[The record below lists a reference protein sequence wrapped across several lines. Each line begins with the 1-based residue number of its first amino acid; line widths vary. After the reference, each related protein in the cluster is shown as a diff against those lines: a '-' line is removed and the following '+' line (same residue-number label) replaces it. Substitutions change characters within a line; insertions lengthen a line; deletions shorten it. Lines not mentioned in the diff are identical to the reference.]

1 MYGQH
6 WKAMGG
12 TVDCQDMEIGVL
24 KGQASVPYFA
34 APSFLGLSSA
44 SPGDG
49 SPFFREGSLEIQGL
63 QRPLFNSTSLR
74 RAHGH
79 STEDSNRS
87 CSPRHNLSVTRKPG
101 ISCSSSLHHDCSC
114 YSHQVSVLFSSFQQC
129 VRQSILRFL
138 FFPLSLFP
146 FSILTQRQ
154 AQKIPG
160 LLNGKEGFFEFA
172 LKEGLIYQNAA
183 LELSPSSGFW
193 GKGNKGD
200 SNTDDTSSKEPPRK

>member
-1 MYGQH
+1 
-6 WKAMGG
+6 
-12 TVDCQDMEIGVL
+12 MEIGVL
-24 KGQASVPYFA
+24 KEHAWVPYFG
-34 APSFLGLSSA
+34 APSFLGLLLCFTW
-44 SPGDG
+44 GWL
-49 SPFFREGSLEIQGL
+49 PFLREGSLEVPGL

-79 STEDSNRS
+79 STEDSGFVHPNRS
-87 CSPRHNLSVTRKPG
+87 RSPHHNLSVICKPG
-101 ISCSSSLHHDCSC
+101 ISCSSSLHHDHSHH
-114 YSHQVSVLFSSFQQC
+114 SHQVSALFRSFQQC

-138 FFPLSLFP
+138 VFPLSLFP

-183 LELSPSSGFW
+183 LECHPAQASGEKATRGTLIQMTPAPKSPQG
-193 GKGNKGD
+193 
-200 SNTDDTSSKEPPRK
+200 SKHQASTNLWK